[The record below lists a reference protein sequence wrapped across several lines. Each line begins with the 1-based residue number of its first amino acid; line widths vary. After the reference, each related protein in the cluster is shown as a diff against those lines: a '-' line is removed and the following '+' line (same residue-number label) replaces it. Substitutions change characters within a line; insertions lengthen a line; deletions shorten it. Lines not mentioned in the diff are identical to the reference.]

1 MFRMEFRTVCLLIG
15 MILIQVSE
23 QQSAPKK
30 KPIIKKVLEGVS
42 SSVVEELQ
50 KQINDI
56 VAEMNLLK
64 EKQALQTVCLRGK
77 KIQGKC
83 LLADPQQ
90 KSYHTASED
99 CIAKGGTLSA
109 PLSGLE
115 NEQLTQ
121 YVRESLG
128 PDTRVWLG
136 LNDMRSEGAWVD
148 LAGTAVT
155 YRNWEASSRPPQPDG
170 GTAENCAA
178 LSASAG
184 GKWSDE
190 SCRLERASVCEF
202 KIV

>member
-1 MFRMEFRTVCLLIG
+1 RTHISEFLLLAFNKIDICPLPRTVITLWAHHGFYGDPC
-15 MILIQVSE
+15 
-23 QQSAPKK
+23 KK
-30 KPIIKKVLEGVS
+30 NTTASGNGEAT
-42 SSVVEELQ
+42 EL
-50 KQINDI
+50 
-56 VAEMNLLK
+56 
-64 EKQALQTVCLRGK
+64 CLRGK